1 MPRKT
6 LTPAE
11 RREAIDRKLV
21 AQTQAA
27 MDALPV
33 IEQRARDRVADAEE
47 RLRVAQA
54 DLDHVL
60 NVEIPVANGRPPMSK
75 A

>member
-1 MPRKT
+1 VARRT

-11 RREAIDRKLV
+11 RREAVDRKLV
-21 AQTQAA
+21 AQNQAA
-27 MDALPV
+27 VNDLPI
-33 IEQRARDRVADAEE
+33 IEARARARVEDAKE

-60 NVEIPVANGRPPMSK
+60 NVEIPSANGRPPK